1 MTTNSEQV
9 STIIGEHCYLRP
21 IEEADI
27 GRGWLQWMNDEEIT
41 RSLSTSTGA
50 THASLKEYLEKSQPP
65 QCYMFGIC
73 LIEDDQYVGNARL
86 SGVDNVNKQAT
97 YGWLIGNKNLQ
108 GRGIGTEA
116 LILLLRFAFES
127 LGLNRVSTSIAASNT
142 ASIRANEKAG
152 FTHEGILRER
162 LISDGIFV
170 DAVQI
175 SILRRE
181 FEMTRNTTK

>member
-1 MTTNSEQV
+1 MTRNSEQV
-9 STIIGEHCYLRP
+9 STIIGERCYLRP

-27 GRGWLQWMNDEEIT
+27 GRGWLEWMNDEEIT
-41 RSLSTSTGA
+41 RNLSTSTGA

-86 SGVDNVNKQAT
+86 SGIDNVNKLAT
-97 YGWLIGNKNLQ
+97 YGWLIGNRNLQ
-108 GRGIGTEA
+108 GQGIGTEA
-116 LILLLRFAFES
+116 LILLLRFAFDS
-127 LGLNRVSTSIAASNT
+127 LGLNRVSTSIASSNT

-152 FTHEGILRER
+152 FTREGILRER
-162 LISDGIFV
+162 LFYDGKFV

-181 FEMTRNTTK
+181 FEMTPNATK